1 MANPI
6 SGFGWVGVPQVEER
20 VAEEYQKETG
30 DLYVWEEEIEAAEV
44 AQRDG
49 VLTAQLSFPSFSVLS
64 AFV

>member
-1 MANPI
+1 M
-6 SGFGWVGVPQVEER
+6 EER